1 MKEIFIKTEFIK
13 LGQFIKFINLISNG
27 GDIKMFLSENPV
39 YVNNELE
46 NRRGKKLY
54 NNDQVE
60 VLGLVYVI
68 KYKEN

>member
-13 LGQFIKFINLISNG
+13 LGQFIKFIDLISNG
-27 GDIKMFLSENPV
+27 GDIKMFLSENSV

-46 NRRGKKLY
+46 NRRGRKLY

>member
-46 NRRGKKLY
+46 NRRGRKLY